1 MKPKDE
7 KTEEDIEE
15 DEELEG
21 QDAED
26 RKKDY
31 SHLLA
36 VKEQL
41 DDLYPTIVKGYD
53 DKDEQNRTIDEAW
66 DAYNCVINEYQM
78 YNGTSQAYVPLIHDA
93 VNARATRLVNMLFP
107 STDRFA
113 DIVTEDGNS
122 PHELIGL
129 LDYYCRTTSLREN
142 VVPAMIRGG
151 DIGGNYDLYVE
162 WVERKRHITAKKQV
176 AEITAE
182 GEPVGGSPTYD
193 DMEYEEVVDAAP
205 QVSVID
211 TRDLLILPST
221 CQDIDDAD
229 IVVVCLRYSKSMI
242 KAKIAD
248 GTFLEEPAETLIKNM
263 SAFKRNQQPDTG
275 KKAAKSAGVQMNSKG
290 NKQAFIYQ
298 VWTRLKIKG
307 ERRMMVTHFGG
318 ENLVLGCKRNPNWN
332 DRVPILHQPVECIA
346 GSINGRSQVSPILPM
361 QYAAN
366 DAVNMGLDSAQYA
379 LCPITLTDPE
389 KNPRVGSM
397 VLAMA
402 AIWET
407 SPKDTQF
414 ATMPPIWKDAFQLVG
429 ACKDQIM
436 QSLGVNPA
444 MMPNAA
450 SSSKS
455 KPSQAQVAQEQQV
468 ALASISDAA
477 GMVLKP
483 LNKLLEWFYDMDY
496 QYRTEDITVKKFGQ
510 FGLQADMDQVPPSS
524 TRQRLFFR
532 WYGMEATKSAQ
543 QVQQMI
549 SWANVLKQIPP
560 QALNGRKLDLVPM
573 LEFITEVTCGPRI
586 APRTLV
592 DQRHQLTMPIENEN
606 ELLEMGFPV
615 QVQPMDDDMAH
626 IQGHMLEFKDTI
638 QQGRDTT
645 GNIRLHIMEHMKAAQ
660 EKAKAAQGQPA
671 LGGAPQPGGPRPGAQ
686 AQMPTGPQQPAGA
699 ISPDGDPN
707 RMPRKA
713 GM

>member
-1 MKPKDE
+1 MKIKDE
-7 KTEEDIEE
+7 VPEDDEEDMET
-15 DEELEG
+15 EG
-21 QDAED
+21 QDVED
-26 RKKDY
+26 RKRDY
-31 SHLLA
+31 SELKA
-36 VKEQL
+36 VREQL
-41 DDLYPTIVKGYD
+41 DKLYPSIEKGFE
-53 DKDEQNRTIDEAW
+53 DKNEQNRIIDESW
-66 DAYNCVINEYQM
+66 DLYNCVINENQM
-78 YNGTSQAYVPLIHDA
+78 YNGTSQTYVPLIHDA
-93 VNARATRLVNMLFP
+93 VNARATRFINMLFP

-113 DIVTEDGNS
+113 DIIMENGDS

-129 LDYYCRTTSLREN
+129 LDYYCRSTALREN
-142 VVPAMIRGG
+142 IIPPMVRGG
-151 DIGGNYDLYVE
+151 DITGNYDLYIE
-162 WVERKRHITAKKQV
+162 WCESTRHIVSKKQV
-176 AEITAE
+176 PEVTAE
-182 GEPVGGSPTYD
+182 GEGVDGSPEYD
-193 DMEYEEVVDAAP
+193 DVEYEEIIDEGPV
-205 QVSVID
+205 VSVID
-211 TRDLLILPST
+211 PRDLCILPAT
-221 CQDIDDAD
+221 VDDIDKAE
-229 IVVVCLRYSKSMI
+229 VVAVLLRFS
-242 KAKIAD
+242 KAKIEKYISEGIFEKEA
-248 GTFLEEPAETLIKNM
+248 GETLLENI
-263 SAFKRNQQPDTG
+263 SSYKRNQQPDTQ
-275 KKAAKSAGVQMNSKG
+275 KKSACSAGVKLDSKG
-290 NKQAFIYQ
+290 NTQAMVYQ
-298 VWTRLKIKG
+298 VWTRLKVKG
-307 ERRMMVTHFGG
+307 ERRLMVAHYGG
-318 ENLVLGCKRNPNWN
+318 QDLILGCKRNPYWN
-332 DRVPILHQPVECIA
+332 DRIPVIHQPVEPIT
-346 GSINGRSQVSPILPM
+346 GSVWGRSQTDPIKQM

-379 LCPITLTDPE
+379 LLPIVFTNPE

-407 SPKDTQF
+407 SPQDTQF
-414 ATMPPIWKDAFQLVG
+414 AQMPAIWKDAFQLVG

-468 ALASISDAA
+468 ALASIADAA
-477 GMVLKP
+477 GIIIKP
-483 LNKLLEWFYDMDY
+483 LNKLLEWFYDLDY
-496 QYRTEDITVKKFGQ
+496 QYRTKAITVKKFGQ
-510 FGLQADMDQVPPSS
+510 FGLQADMDQVEPIQV
-524 TRQRLFFR
+524 RQRLHFR

-592 DQRHQLTMPIENEN
+592 DQRHQLSMPIEQEN

-615 QVQPMDDDMAH
+615 QVQPMDNDTAH
-626 IQGHMLEFKDTI
+626 LQGHMLAFKEVLQRGEDV
-638 QQGRDTT
+638 T
-645 GNIRLHIMEHMKAAQ
+645 GHIRLHIMEHIKASKEKAA
-660 EKAKAAQGQPA
+660 AAAGGPP
-671 LGGAPQPGGPRPGAQ
+671 GGAPPPQIGGPQPGGQ
-686 AQMPTGPQQPAGA
+686 AQMPTGPQQPPGA